1 MVFFTAH
8 PVYVSRTRLNAF
20 SESWIGGKI
29 ESQRF
34 FLLAN
39 MYNFEIET
47 PINFASI
54 QPSQFTSLLLSFFF
68 SRSVSVFENSA
79 PPPRKV
85 TKHLIFQSHVLIHT
99 SIILPFSI
107 LLSIYL
113 FASCSRIHITRP
125 RAIHHTH
132 NRIYNTHR
140 RDDNT

>member
-1 MVFFTAH
+1 MDIVIKRGMVFFTAH

-68 SRSVSVFENSA
+68 SRSVSVFENSV
-79 PPPRKV
+79 PPPP
-85 TKHLIFQSHVLIHT
+85 
-99 SIILPFSI
+99 LPQE
-107 LLSIYL
+107 
-113 FASCSRIHITRP
+113 R
-125 RAIHHTH
+125 
-132 NRIYNTHR
+132 
-140 RDDNT
+140 

>member
-1 MVFFTAH
+1 MDIVIKRGMVFFTAH

-68 SRSVSVFENSA
+68 SRSVSVFENSV
-79 PPPRKV
+79 PPPKKGNE
-85 TKHLIFQSHVLIHT
+85 TPD
-99 SIILPFSI
+99 LPISRFNSYPYNP
-107 LLSIYL
+107 SFFYSFIYL
-113 FASCSRIHITRP
+113 FIRFVFAHSYHSASCYPPHAQSYI
-125 RAIHHTH
+125 
-132 NRIYNTHR
+132 
-140 RDDNT
+140 

>member
-68 SRSVSVFENSA
+68 SRSVSVFENSV
-79 PPPRKV
+79 PPPPPKKGNE
-85 TKHLIFQSHVLIHT
+85 TPD
-99 SIILPFSI
+99 LPISRFNSY
-107 LLSIYL
+107 LYNPSFFYSFIYL
-113 FASCSRIHITRP
+113 FLRFVFAHSYHSASCYPPHAQSYI
-125 RAIHHTH
+125 
-132 NRIYNTHR
+132 
-140 RDDNT
+140 